1 MCRQL
6 TILGLV
12 TALSLS
18 VVACGSNGIGSGTG
32 ATTAVTAASFNDADV
47 TFVSDMIPHQEQA
60 VAMAEIALDPK
71 VGASAK
77 VVDLATR
84 IKQAQDPEIRLMAG
98 WLKAWNKPVA
108 MASSGLHAVAMD
120 GMMNDTEMKGP
131 GAVRGITFDRMFN
144 EFMIQHTRVPSRW
157 RRR

>member
-1 MCRQL
+1 
-6 TILGLV
+6 
-12 TALSLS
+12 
-18 VVACGSNGIGSGTG
+18 
-32 ATTAVTAASFNDADV
+32 
-47 TFVSDMIPHQEQA
+47 
-60 VAMAEIALDPK
+60 MAEIALDPK

-98 WLKAWNKPVA
+98 WLKAWSKPVA
-108 MASSGLHAVAMD
+108 MASSGLHAMAMD